1 MLCYWAECKSVA
13 FDGVGGLM
21 DMRNFG
27 LSGRWIAAAM
37 AMLLATT
44 PASAQ
49 FSDSY
54 KFLKAVRDKDG
65 AVVTEMMEKPGA
77 TIINTRDFST
87 GESGLHIVIKRRD
100 AQWLSFLLA
109 KGANPNLRDSEGNTP
124 MLTAAQ
130 LRFADGIQVL
140 IDKKADVNGANS
152 RGETPLILAV
162 QARDIPSVRILLAA
176 GANSRQPDR
185 IAGMSARD
193 YAARDGRSE
202 MIVKMIDDAK
212 TVKPKATVAGP
223 VF

>member
-1 MLCYWAECKSVA
+1 
-13 FDGVGGLM
+13 M
-21 DMRNFG
+21 DMRSFG
-27 LSGRWIAAAM
+27 FSGRWIAAAM
-37 AMLLATT
+37 ALMLAAA

-65 AVVTEMMEKPGA
+65 TVVTEMVEKPGA

-87 GESGLHIVIKRRD
+87 GETGLHIVIKRRD

-109 KGANPNLRDSEGNTP
+109 KGANPNLRDGEGNTP

-140 IDKKADVNGANS
+140 VDNKADVNGANN

-162 QARDIPSVRILLAA
+162 QTRDIASVRILLTA
-176 GANSRQPDR
+176 GANPRQPDR

-212 TVKPKATVAGP
+212 AVKPKAATAGP
-223 VF
+223 IF